1 MAPESGPADDAS
13 GALYD
18 QPTPR
23 WLYVHDDLTDEVH
36 RRAGPGSPAA
46 TLAQDLLG
54 LLRAD
59 RGRVTVLTLDE
70 QIESVARQGPHAP
83 FDVAIGIGRA
93 GERVAEQLH
102 ARTGWFPRV
111 RRVGVTREEDGRGGY
126 ALVSTAAE
134 SLAGQLGGLDGSR
147 SLAVVDDPVFSGLT
161 IRGALGLLPAT
172 LLSRTRVFCL
182 RGVGE
187 TLATLAT
194 MCPVIAGVAAPGR
207 RLDEVSFINA
217 TGLVLRVSIRRRG
230 QPPLAFFDRPE
241 WLRRWFPGYDDRVL
255 ALCRRLNSL
264 LEPSDAAPTSSSQP
278 GPSRVLRAG
287 PGRGAG
293 LAG

>member
-1 MAPESGPADDAS
+1 MAPESGPPDDAS
-13 GALYD
+13 DARYD

-23 WLYVHDDLTDEVH
+23 WFYVHDDLTDEVH
-36 RRAGPGSPAA
+36 RRAGPDSPAA
-46 TLAQDLLG
+46 KLAQQLLG

-59 RGRVTVLTLDE
+59 RDRVTVLSLDDQLE
-70 QIESVARQGPHAP
+70 RVARQGPFAP
-83 FDVAIGIGRA
+83 FEVALGVGRA

-111 RRVGVTREEDGRGGY
+111 RRVGITREEDGHGGY
-126 ALVSTAAE
+126 SLVSTAAE
-134 SLAGQLGGLDGSR
+134 SLADQLAGLGGCR
-147 SLAVVDDPVFSGLT
+147 SLAVVDDTVFSGLT
-161 IRGALGLLPAT
+161 IRGVLGLLPAA
-172 LLSRTRVFCL
+172 LLTHTRVFCL

-194 MCPVIAGVAAPGR
+194 LCPVTAGVAAPGR

-241 WLRRWFPGYDDRVL
+241 WLRSWFPGYDGQVL
-255 ALCRRLNSL
+255 DLCRRLNAL
-264 LEPSDAAPTSSSQP
+264 LEAPEAAPPSS
-278 GPSRVLRAG
+278 R
-287 PGRGAG
+287 
-293 LAG
+293 

>member
-13 GALYD
+13 GAHYD

-23 WLYVHDDLTDEVH
+23 RFYVHDDLTDEVH
-36 RRAGPGSPAA
+36 RRAGPGSLAA
-46 TLAQDLLG
+46 TLARDLLG

-59 RGRVTVLTLDE
+59 RDRITVLTLDE
-70 QIESVARQGPHAP
+70 QLERVARQGPYAP

-126 ALVSTAAE
+126 SLVSTVPAPLAE
-134 SLAGQLGGLDGSR
+134 QLGGLDGSR
-147 SLAVVDDPVFSGLT
+147 SLAVVDDTVFSGLT
-161 IRGALGLLPAT
+161 IRGVLGLLPAA
-172 LLSRTRVFCL
+172 LLARTRVFCL

-187 TLATLAT
+187 TLCALAAL
-194 MCPVIAGVAAPGR
+194 CPVTAGVTAPGR

-230 QPPLAFFDRPE
+230 QPPLAFFDRPA
-241 WLRRWFPGYDDRVL
+241 WLRRWFPGYDAQVL
-255 ALCRRLNSL
+255 DLCRRLNSL
-264 LEPSDAAPTSSSQP
+264 L
-278 GPSRVLRAG
+278 
-287 PGRGAG
+287 GAG
-293 LAG
+293 C